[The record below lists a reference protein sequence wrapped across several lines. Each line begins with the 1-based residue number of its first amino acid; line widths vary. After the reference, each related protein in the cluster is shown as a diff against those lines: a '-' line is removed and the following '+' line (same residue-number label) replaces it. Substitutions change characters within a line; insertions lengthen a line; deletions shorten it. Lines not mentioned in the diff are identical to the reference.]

1 MQDGSLAAATSPK
14 AGETEMEKMRRE
26 FAELKAELA
35 KQAGAQAGASQE
47 AELRKEIAQLR
58 AAAASNTPVAEHM
71 AREALYKREPY
82 KATLDRQRAKLE
94 GFGNTVID
102 KAEPAGS

>member
-1 MQDGSLAAATSPK
+1 MQDGSLAAASSPK

-58 AAAASNTPVAEHM
+58 AAAASNTPEGTEGLM
-71 AREALYKREPY
+71 A
-82 KATLDRQRAKLE
+82 
-94 GFGNTVID
+94 GHV
-102 KAEPAGS
+102 